1 MIFEQLTIFDLSL
14 LSIAIISSLYGA
26 FRGFFSEVLSLLV
39 WVFAFF
45 ATFNLDSIFYP
56 LVFAFIKTE
65 VLRLWILRLVILIL
79 ALVIG
84 SLMKKALMKIVK
96 TNFPGNMFFG
106 LTFGLLRA
114 FVFVAFVMALIQDTF
129 LYEESW
135 VQGSVFLE
143 SAENILNFFKNIIIR
158 NL

>member
-1 MIFEQLTIFDLSL
+1 MILEQLTIFDFTL
-14 LSIAIISSLYGA
+14 LLIALLSSLYGA
-26 FRGFFSEVLSLLV
+26 FRGFFSEVLSVLI

-65 VLRLWILRLVILIL
+65 ILRLWILRLVILIL
-79 ALVIG
+79 ALVTG
-84 SLMKKALMKIVK
+84 SLLKKALMKIVK

-106 LTFGLLRA
+106 LTFGFFRA
-114 FVFVAFVMALIQDTF
+114 LILVAFFMALIQDTF

-143 SAENILNFFKNIIIR
+143 SAEDILNFFKNIIIK

>member
-1 MIFEQLTIFDLSL
+1 MILEQLTIFDFTL
-14 LSIAIISSLYGA
+14 LLIVLLSSLYGA
-26 FRGFFSEVLSLLV
+26 FRGFFSEVLSVLI

-65 VLRLWILRLVILIL
+65 ILRLWILRLVILIL
-79 ALVIG
+79 ALITG
-84 SLMKKALMKIVK
+84 SLLKKALMKIVK
-96 TNFPGNMFFG
+96 TNFPGNMFIGLIFG
-106 LTFGLLRA
+106 FFRA
-114 FVFVAFVMALIQDTF
+114 LILVAFFMALIQDTF

-143 SAENILNFFKNIIIR
+143 SAEDILNFFKNIIIK

>member
-14 LSIAIISSLYGA
+14 LSIVIISSLYGA

-114 FVFVAFVMALIQDTF
+114 LVFVAFLMALIQDTF

>member
-1 MIFEQLTIFDLSL
+1 MIIGQLTFFDISL
-14 LSIAIISSLYGA
+14 LVIVLISSLYGA
-26 FRGFFSEVLSLLV
+26 FRGFFSEVLSVLI

-65 VLRLWILRLVILIL
+65 ILRLWILRLVILLL

-96 TNFPGNMFFG
+96 SNFPGNMFFG

-114 FVFVAFVMALIQDTF
+114 LVLVAFLMALIQDTV
-129 LYEESW
+129 LYEEPW
-135 VQGSVFLE
+135 VKGSVFLE
-143 SAENILNFFKNIIIR
+143 LAENILDFFKNIIIK